1 MIGEKVANST
11 HLQNGAL
18 SGINY
23 TGVTIFA
30 SSDETGAIPVE
41 AGWKH
46 HVGEVDCYQFL
57 LGRNIPNEN
66 YVVRTYKGKRI

>member
-41 AGWKH
+41 AG
-46 HVGEVDCYQFL
+46 
-57 LGRNIPNEN
+57 
-66 YVVRTYKGKRI
+66 